1 MSDDPGNQKTEKEQ
15 RSTKLIANFRDGYVE
30 GWKMLVPE
38 AFREALDIKMTS
50 RVSGGIKDQ
59 VWTQGS
65 RYNFKTNDLLYSAC
79 PAVYAKQWSE
89 GVKSVNFAVEI
100 LTASPASGGV
110 NGVKRSPG
118 FVRINILLPVVSIL
132 DELITIQKNDFLS
145 FRRRMKFIASRPGLQ
160 VWNPTFP
167 EEINGCK
174 GIKLTHN
181 KIIDTTQ
188 DEFVRFLKTGF
199 MRHGE
204 GGIPEDVHEY
214 FVREKIRRENNH

>member
-1 MSDDPGNQKTEKEQ
+1 MLGDNGGNRAGTEQ
-15 RSTKLIANFRDGYVE
+15 RSTKLIADFRNGYVE
-30 GWKMLVPE
+30 GWTMLVSE

-50 RVSGGIKDQ
+50 RTSGGTKEQ

-65 RYNFKTNDLLYSAC
+65 RYNFKANDLLYSAC
-79 PAVYAKQWSE
+79 PDVYTKQWSD
-89 GVKSVNFAVEI
+89 GVKSVNFAVEV
-100 LTASPASGGV
+100 LAASPASSGV
-110 NGVKRSPG
+110 NGTKRSPG

-145 FRRRMKFIASRPGLQ
+145 FQKRMEFIAFRPGLQ

-167 EEINGCK
+167 EETNGYK

-181 KIIDTTQ
+181 EIIDTTQ

-199 MRHGE
+199 MCHATD
-204 GGIPEDVHEY
+204 GIPENVHEY
-214 FVREKIRRENNH
+214 FVREKLRRENNH